1 MPFSVGLTITGL
13 QEAQRRNLRR
23 MVLLEPENAPGR
35 AVQHATA
42 EMHRFLTS
50 HTPWETGSLRASRRV
65 IVNLRVPRGQV
76 FNSANSYN
84 PRSNTPPH
92 VYDKY
97 LHARGEIR
105 GLRGGFQA
113 SYTYTKRTHSA
124 SVLKKAV
131 SDLQI
136 ELKGA

>member
-13 QEAQRRNLRR
+13 QEAQERNLRR

-35 AVQHATA
+35 AVQWATA
-42 EMHRFLTS
+42 EMHRHLTAN
-50 HTPWETGSLRASRRV
+50 TPHETGSLKATRRI

-76 FNSANSYN
+76 FNSSNSYN
-84 PRSNTPPH
+84 PRGSTPPH

-105 GLRGGFQA
+105 GLRGGIQA
-113 SYTYTKRTHSA
+113 SYPYTLRVNGPGVMKRA
-124 SVLKKAV
+124 GEQLMAEV
-131 SDLQI
+131 
-136 ELKGA
+136 KGA